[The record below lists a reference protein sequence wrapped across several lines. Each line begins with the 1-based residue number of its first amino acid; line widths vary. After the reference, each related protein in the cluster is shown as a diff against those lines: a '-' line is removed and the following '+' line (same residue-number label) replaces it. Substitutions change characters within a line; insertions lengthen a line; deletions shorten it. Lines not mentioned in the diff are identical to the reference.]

1 MSILERLR
9 RLLGSDEIPA
19 PSRAVEGEAHPD
31 GPRSISCPEALER
44 IQEYLDGELEGVPRE
59 EVAYHFSVCQQCY
72 PHLRLEEQFRE
83 LLHRNRERETCPEHL
98 RAQVLALLAVDG
110 EKPM

>member
-9 RLLGSDEIPA
+9 RLLGAGEVPA
-19 PSRAVEGEAHPD
+19 SSRPREAGAHAD
-31 GPRSISCPEALER
+31 GPRPISCLEALER
-44 IQEYLDGELEGVPRE
+44 IQEYLDGEMKGISRE

-83 LLHRNRERETCPEHL
+83 LLHRNRERETCPEHV
-98 RAQVLALLAVDG
+98 RAQVLALLAG
-110 EKPM
+110 ESGEPT